1 MLALARPGDTIMGLS
16 LDAGGHLTHGA
27 RAAMSGKW
35 FNAVPY
41 GVDPET
47 HLIDFDQVA
56 RLAKEHKPTLI
67 IVGGSAYPRIIDLAK
82 FSAIADEVGATY
94 MVDMANF
101 AGLVASGHNP
111 TPFGHAHVVTT
122 TTHKT
127 LRGPRGGMVL
137 TDAEANARSE
147 ERRVG

>member
-1 MLALARPGDTIMGLS
+1 MIRRPPRSTRTDTLFPYTTLFRS
-16 LDAGGHLTHGA
+16 PTA

-67 IVGGSAYPRIIDLAK
+67 IAGGSAYPRIIDFAK
-82 FSAIADEVGATY
+82 FRAIADEVGATF
-94 MVDMANF
+94 MVDMAHF
-101 AGLVASGHNP
+101 AGLVASEIGR
-111 TPFGHAHVVTT
+111 AHV
-122 TTHKT
+122 
-127 LRGPRGGMVL
+127 
-137 TDAEANARSE
+137 
-147 ERRVG
+147 